1 MTSSLS
7 SRWTCQQCGRA
18 VRGEKHVTS
27 LGRTICTS
35 CQHDHD
41 ALVLGSL
48 SGGGFGD
55 VVAVRGA
62 RRWIR
67 RALGRDPG

>member
-1 MTSSLS
+1 MASSMS
-7 SRWTCQQCGRA
+7 SSWTCQQCRRA
-18 VRGEKHVTS
+18 VRGEQHVTS
-27 LGRTICTS
+27 LGRTVCTS

-48 SGGGFGD
+48 AGGGLGD
-55 VVAVRGA
+55 VVAVRGS

-67 RALGRDPG
+67 RALARDTD